1 MTNLQST
8 IKVGCGGCHTQ
19 KDTTS
24 IHSIKLQL
32 RATSYSQLNHKFFV
46 DCSFPPSPPSP
57 IYLTPPP
64 FSPYIPDCRLETAR
78 AYDKTQNARKLFL
91 QILRI
96 GTKAQ
101 GPRGL
106 WEVKYHD
113 LPWHKKRHGPFIDQ
127 SVRASTPIP
136 PWKTRDATNLTKGQ
150 QVLPLPLRA
159 GPKSIRGRGHN

>member
-19 KDTTS
+19 KDTSS

-101 GPRGL
+101 GL
-106 WEVKYHD
+106 
-113 LPWHKKRHGPFIDQ
+113 
-127 SVRASTPIP
+127 RASGKLNTMTYPGIKSGTGP
-136 PWKTRDATNLTKGQ
+136 LLISRSGQ
-150 QVLPLPLRA
+150 ALPYPH
-159 GPKSIRGRGHN
+159 GRPGMRLI